1 MVQAQVEFR
10 HRRAPLG
17 MNPAALKDSRRRLLM
32 ARLMKAI
39 PILVGALC
47 LLPGAYADSAR
58 DSSAGASAA
67 AGSSKKPE
75 GGVSRD
81 LEKEFKALDRD
92 GDGSLSRAEVEQ
104 NSALQSGF
112 QAADKNGDGKLDMSE
127 FQAMEAAASPDR
139 SLGSVPAEAAGH
151 SPAAGGTSQ
160 R

>member
-1 MVQAQVEFR
+1 
-10 HRRAPLG
+10 
-17 MNPAALKDSRRRLLM
+17 MNPAAKKVSKEVLM
-32 ARLMKAI
+32 ARFTKAI

-47 LLPGAYADSAR
+47 FSLGACADNPR
-58 DSSAGASAA
+58 DSSSAGASAA
-67 AGSSKKPE
+67 AGSSKAPT

-92 GDGSLSRAEVEQ
+92 GDGFLSRSEVEQ

-127 FQAMEAAASPDR
+127 FQAMEANASPDR

-151 SPAAGGTSQ
+151 SPAAGGGTSQ